1 MKKLLAILLALTT
14 LLGLCACGGGGA
26 QYQTE
31 YTEDGRMIITVG
43 TVDSANVIDLDN
55 NVLTNYIEE
64 KCNVELK
71 FEVYDSLEAAT
82 QVNAAIGARQQIPD
96 LLVGIKLGWSTGWRY
111 GNDGYYTDLTPY
123 LEDEEGASETFWK
136 RMEALNEDDYSWV
149 LDQMYDPDTGK
160 VYGIPMVE
168 TSLIDTMRYMMW
180 INTEWLERLNL
191 DMPTDP
197 ESLYTVLK
205 AFKENDCNGNGDK
218 TDEIPLFGS
227 RVGGFGGDVVSWL
240 MNMFVYWEEGQPW
253 IIDENGKLE
262 AFYMTEEYRQG
273 LSYVNKLY
281 EEELLTSL
289 AWSASLTE
297 MKQINTPSDGVPICG
312 IFAGHLSMHVRS
324 DQLGIL
330 EQYEP
335 LPTWGYA
342 RRRRPDMKD
351 AGYINGE
358 ISKEKQDKCFEIL
371 MQLWTEEGSML
382 QRYGEKGVNWTD
394 PDAGETSSLG
404 LPAEYKILTP
414 VSGQHSIFWGGTCR
428 FIDMCEMET
437 AQKSDPTTMDAFY
450 VEKEKMHAEQN
461 QLFTQAEQNNNPKKV
476 IPALIYTKEEHEQ
489 WDTTMTNL
497 GDRYRKAATEFMMGV
512 MDPDDPTA
520 WQKFKDQMVKLGY
533 QDHKT
538 LAQTAY
544 DRQLNNK

>member
-1 MKKLLAILLALTT
+1 MKKFLAILLALTT
-14 LLGLCACGGGGA
+14 LLGLCACGGGGTE
-26 QYQTE
+26 YQTE
-31 YTEDGRMIITVG
+31 YTEDGRMIIKVG
-43 TVDSANVIDLDN
+43 VEDSASVVDLEN

-71 FEVYDSLEAAT
+71 FEVYDSVEAAT
-82 QVNAAIGARQQIPD
+82 QINAAIGARQQIPD
-96 LLVGIKLGWSTGWRY
+96 LLVGIDLGWSTGWRY

-123 LEDEEGASETFWK
+123 LEDKDGASKTFWE
-136 RMEALNEDDYSWV
+136 RMEALSEDDYNYV
-149 LDQMYDPDTGK
+149 IDQMYDPDTGK
-160 VYGIPMVE
+160 AYGIPMVE
-168 TSLIDTMRYMMW
+168 TSLIDTMRYQMW
-180 INTEWLERLNL
+180 INTEWLDKLSL
-191 DMPTDP
+191 DKPTDIN
-197 ESLYTVLK
+197 SLYNVLK
-205 AFKENDCNGNGDK
+205 AFKENDCNGNGDP

-227 RVGGFGGDVVSWL
+227 RIGGFGGDVVSWL

-253 IIDENGKLE
+253 IVQEDGSLE
-262 AFYMTEEYRQG
+262 AFYMTEEFRQG

-324 DQLGIL
+324 DQIDIL
-330 EQYEP
+330 EQYEA
-335 LPTWGYA
+335 LDLWGYA
-342 RRRRPDMKD
+342 RRRRPDVD
-351 AGYINGE
+351 DCGYINGE

-371 MQLWTEEGSML
+371 MQLWSYEGSMI
-382 QRYGEKGVNWTD
+382 QRYGEKGVNWD
-394 PDAGETSSLG
+394 DADEGTVSSLN

-414 VSGQHSIFWGGTCR
+414 LSGQHSVNWGSTCR

-437 AQKSDPTTMDAFY
+437 AQASDPSTQSEFY
-450 VEKEKMHAEQN
+450 ILKENMHAQQN
-461 QLFTQAEQNNNPKKV
+461 ANFMKAEQTNNPKKIV
-476 IPALIYTKEEHEQ
+476 PTLIYTTEEHNQ

-497 GDRYRKAATEFMMGV
+497 GDRYRKATTEFMMGV
-512 MDPDDPTA
+512 MDPDKPED

-533 QDHKT
+533 ESHKA

-544 DRQLNNK
+544 DRQTKK